1 MIPLLLLSLIGLQ
14 PREFLDVTAEVGL
27 ADISAT
33 RLCFVDLNRDGY
45 SDLVVDR
52 HRVFLNVARDEAGPR
67 LERRFTEL
75 PSDEVGLPEPVDGAP
90 VVFAD
95 LDNDGIVD
103 AFLTRSV
110 DRLNPNW
117 EDHGRRT
124 AWCKGLGDGRFWP
137 EQPIEAAPPATTSAV
152 AVCDWN
158 LDGRLDV
165 YLGNWYRHYGETY
178 EGFANDL
185 LLQTQAGWERLVPVE
200 SGLQVRDDVDE
211 AGRPTYGVLAAHL
224 ALPADAKRPDLLDLN
239 YGRRWNR
246 LWTWLAAEERLLD
259 LGPLVGFDGD
269 EIRHGRYPDW
279 LKERAKTDAR
289 FDRADEE
296 PFRANG
302 NTFDAAVGDVDNDGD
317 FDVVLAEITHGWA
330 GESSDRSRILF
341 SRLVEAGRL
350 DFTSKPAFSLDRV
363 PSDQNNWNQGDLF
376 TALCDYDQDGFLDVL
391 LSSGDYPDNQRLRVY
406 RNNSGRELLELTSE
420 LGIDHD
426 GSLQLSLGDIDGD
439 GALDVAVG
447 QSFFRYTTEMKAGRE
462 PSLKILLNRAANG
475 NSLALRLE
483 GDPRKGVNRDAL
495 GAIVEIEVGE
505 RRLVRQLAP
514 IGGHSGK
521 QMDFIVH
528 FGLATAERV
537 DRLLVRWPGGGGA
550 QRLREPRG
558 GLLPPEAG
566 RAADRPAPRRLQV
579 RWGGGANQYPACRAA
594 SFSRVARS
602 PGSRLRNRRPRW
614 YRSGVDESLRTHSA
628 STRTC

>member
-1 MIPLLLLSLIGLQ
+1 VIPLLLLSLIGLQ

-103 AFLTRSV
+103 ALLTRHV
-110 DRLNPNW
+110 DRLNPKW

-152 AVCDWN
+152 AVTDWN

-185 LLQTQAGWERLVPVE
+185 LLQTEAGWERLVPVE

-224 ALPADAKRPDLLDLN
+224 ALPAEAKRPDLLDLN

-246 LWTWLAAEERLLD
+246 LWTWLGAEERLLD

-317 FDVVLAEITHGWA
+317 FDVLITEITHGWA

-350 DFTSKPAFSLDRV
+350 DFTSKSAFSLDRV
-363 PSDQNNWNQGDLF
+363 PPDQNSWNQGDLF
-376 TALCDYDQDGFLDVL
+376 SALCDYDQDGFLDVL

-447 QSFFRYTTEMKAGRE
+447 QSFFRYTAEMKAGRE

-528 FGLATAERV
+528 FGLATAARV
-537 DRLLVRWPGGGGA
+537 DRLVVRWPGVAEPSVYENLEAGYY
-550 QRLREPRG
+550 RLRQG
-558 GLLPPEAG
+558 GQPIGLPL
-566 RAADRPAPRRLQV
+566 DV
-579 RWGGGANQYPACRAA
+579 
-594 SFSRVARS
+594 SK
-602 PGSRLRNRRPRW
+602 
-614 YRSGVDESLRTHSA
+614 
-628 STRTC
+628 